1 MISPAGQMR
10 NEEVPRSRRMRARFT
25 VRCHRGRA
33 ADPVDFALT
42 LKCKGKST
50 KRRVGRNTPTQPSPI
65 EGEGYLSG
73 AAAPDA
79 GVGATLFVKEL
90 GEALEHDAAQLLG
103 VDDRHGAAVV
113 SGHVVADADRSE
125 LDLAQALDVVD
136 HWRRCLSR

>member
-1 MISPAGQMR
+1 M
-10 NEEVPRSRRMRARFT
+10 
-25 VRCHRGRA
+25 A
-33 ADPVDFALT
+33 A
-42 LKCKGKST
+42 
-50 KRRVGRNTPTQPSPI
+50 TPPPI

-125 LDLAQALDVVD
+125 LDLAKRSMSWITGAGAFRGSFRQLPTSVGCTTTAALCSDKVIRPDQNGTVIGYGRD
-136 HWRRCLSR
+136 GERAAC